1 MGLQIILKDTNEN
14 EIYSILNTVIENSE
28 LFLINKNLYGIS
40 IPTKIIDTIGED
52 KIFTLL
58 DKFIYYF
65 LWDGKWYN
73 T

>member
-28 LFLINKNLYGIS
+28 LFLINENLYGIS

>member
-14 EIYSILNTVIENSE
+14 EIYSNLNIIIENSE
-28 LFLINKNLYGIS
+28 LFAINENLYGIS

-58 DKFIYYF
+58 DKFTYYF